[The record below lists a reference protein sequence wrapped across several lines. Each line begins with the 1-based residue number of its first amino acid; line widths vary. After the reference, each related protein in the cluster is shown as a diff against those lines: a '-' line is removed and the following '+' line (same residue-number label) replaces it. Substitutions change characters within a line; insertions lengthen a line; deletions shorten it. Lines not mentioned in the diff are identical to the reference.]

1 MTPAPSFA
9 ILEVPTTQRN
19 VMSRQP
25 LPHSLRKGPWSI
37 GPTDVKTRPE
47 HVMLIGRCMTLWPD
61 VMHQLAMLSGMLLG
75 VKSEAAV
82 AVFAT
87 FRNARVRHD
96 AILAAAEFALNARDL
111 ELLNALLTVIASAE
125 KERDNLAHG
134 CYGVSTA
141 IEDGILWVESKHV
154 GPWNVSMLLKEP
166 HRSGK
171 EHEEFAKH
179 IFVYRHSDLEAVYQE
194 IHDCWRANRI

>member
-1 MTPAPSFA
+1 
-9 ILEVPTTQRN
+9 
-19 VMSRQP
+19 
-25 LPHSLRKGPWSI
+25 
-37 GPTDVKTRPE
+37 
-47 HVMLIGRCMTLWPD
+47 MTLWPD

-111 ELLNALLTVIASAE
+111 ELLNAILTVIASAE

-141 IEDGILWVESKHV
+141 IEDGILWVETRHV

-166 HRSGK
+166 HRSEK
-171 EHEEFAKH
+171 NTRNLLNTFSC
-179 IFVYRHSDLEAVYQE
+179 IDTLTLEAVYQE
-194 IHDCWRANRI
+194 IHDCWRAAFDFLGYIRQPSAQGYHQLCKLPRVASALDQIRKGTKNTP

>member
-9 ILEVPTTQRN
+9 ILEVPTTQERN

-25 LPHSLRKGPWSI
+25 LPHSPRKGPWSI
-37 GPTDVKTRPE
+37 GPTDVETRPE

-61 VMHQLAMLSGMLLG
+61 VMHQLAMLSGILLG

-96 AILAAAEFALNARDL
+96 AILAAAEF
-111 ELLNALLTVIASAE
+111 
-125 KERDNLAHG
+125 
-134 CYGVSTA
+134 
-141 IEDGILWVESKHV
+141 
-154 GPWNVSMLLKEP
+154 
-166 HRSGK
+166 
-171 EHEEFAKH
+171 
-179 IFVYRHSDLEAVYQE
+179 
-194 IHDCWRANRI
+194 